1 MSCDYKDIDL
11 WCQLLYCLIR
21 FVLIERNAN
30 GERVY
35 FTVKILFPRSDSL
48 ESVTLDIPLD
58 LRYIISTMKWI
69 NFKRRGS

>member
-1 MSCDYKDIDL
+1 M
-11 WCQLLYCLIR
+11 
-21 FVLIERNAN
+21 
-30 GERVY
+30 ERVY

-58 LRYIISTMKWI
+58 LRYLISTMKWI